1 MSEKASVPSDKR
13 GHVSAAEGNSGAPE
27 PGTRSYRSLWQMK
40 RGPSRDSAHTWFH
53 LQQSREADTVRTE
66 EHAAVC
72 PNSTALADE
81 RADAC
86 LVPFTTVVR
95 MTSVCLFSEEGG

>member
-1 MSEKASVPSDKR
+1 MIEKQSHRSVKR

-53 LQQSREADTVRTE
+53 LQQTRSGQKNT
-66 EHAAVC
+66 
-72 PNSTALADE
+72 PL
-81 RADAC
+81 
-86 LVPFTTVVR
+86 
-95 MTSVCLFSEEGG
+95 SVQIPQRWPPSAQAYVWFRLLLL

>member
-1 MSEKASVPSDKR
+1 M
-13 GHVSAAEGNSGAPE
+13 SAAEGNSGAPE
-27 PGTRSYRSLWQMK
+27 PGSRSYRSLWQMK

-53 LQQSREADTVRTE
+53 LQPSREADTVRME

-95 MTSVCLFSEEGG
+95 MTGVCLFSEEGG